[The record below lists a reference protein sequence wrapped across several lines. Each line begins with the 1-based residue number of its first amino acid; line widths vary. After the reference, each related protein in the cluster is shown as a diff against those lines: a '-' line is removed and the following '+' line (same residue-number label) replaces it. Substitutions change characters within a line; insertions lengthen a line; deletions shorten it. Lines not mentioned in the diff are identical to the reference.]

1 MHSRVKH
8 FFDDHLLNKAGV
20 PHLIDAQRLGGPD
33 GRLISRSRRVE
44 SQSDALFG
52 CIQRSGAVRRS
63 IAGELFDRHEKTR
76 TPDLCRVK
84 VAP

>member
-52 CIQRSGAVRRS
+52 CIGTRRL
-63 IAGELFDRHEKTR
+63 ELLTSTVSR
-76 TPDLCRVK
+76 
-84 VAP
+84 